1 MAGVQ
6 NRVSVQNSCTV
17 TSQLSVGKCYTCKDI
32 IVIIRFIPALF
43 RMSPVKLNEV
53 PF

>member
-6 NRVSVQNSCTV
+6 NRVSVQNRCTV

-32 IVIIRFIPALF
+32 IIRFIPALF